1 MIKLA
6 KENITMVVSKKKNAL
21 AFSGHSMGILFTGI
35 ISLGVYTGGYMAE
48 VIRAGI
54 EAIPKGQFEAAD
66 SQGFHYIGKMYYV
79 ILPQSIKI
87 ILLPMVNQVVNLI
100 KNTSCLYIIGGADL
114 ISPFQNSH
122 CLGGKPEKT

>member
-48 VIRAGI
+48 VIRTGI
-54 EAIPKGQFEAAD
+54 EAIPKGQGYNYQKKYCPEVKTIFDNKE
-66 SQGFHYIGKMYYV
+66 
-79 ILPQSIKI
+79 
-87 ILLPMVNQVVNLI
+87 LI
-100 KNTSCLYIIGGADL
+100 NV
-114 ISPFQNSH
+114 
-122 CLGGKPEKT
+122 EKTVTFGSIADKSLFPGHSKS